1 MEGQQTAMFHRALHW
16 HEAQLD
22 KLQRRMGLRAYHIAW
37 VGFAKGVIIGILLC
51 WLWTG

>member
-1 MEGQQTAMFHRALHW
+1 MFHRALHW

-22 KLQRRMGLRAYHIAW
+22 KLQRRTGLRTYHIAW
-37 VGFAKGVIIGILLC
+37 VSFAKGVIIGILLC